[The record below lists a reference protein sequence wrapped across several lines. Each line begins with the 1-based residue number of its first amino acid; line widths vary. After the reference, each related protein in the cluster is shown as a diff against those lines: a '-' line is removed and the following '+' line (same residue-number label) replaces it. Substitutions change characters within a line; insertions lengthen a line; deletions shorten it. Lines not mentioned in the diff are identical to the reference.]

1 MDPLPSAFLL
11 DVDLFV
17 CVRLHVLQP
26 VRLSVH
32 DLVGRFHEPEG
43 GGKRPLNVIPRAFSH
58 QKYLIS
64 KTST

>member
-17 CVRLHVLQP
+17 CVRLNVLQP

-43 GGKRPLNVIPRAFSH
+43 GKKL
-58 QKYLIS
+58 L
-64 KTST
+64 